1 MRSGDATAEN
11 IGEQD
16 ARRLRHAHED
26 FVSSHR
32 RAPVVRPLVAES
44 WARSSAA
51 GARPD
56 VGGLP
61 GVRLDT
67 GELEDYRAGHPLA
80 PLLPVFRDL
89 LGQDARDEDYIYAI
103 ADVDGTLL
111 WVEGERG
118 ALSAAERMNFVE
130 GAVWTEA
137 EAGTNAP
144 GTALAVSGPVQIL
157 GPEHFN
163 SAVQPWSCSA
173 VPIRDGAGRVLGV
186 IDITGDEKMATP
198 QALALVRATARA
210 VEAELARRADEADG
224 RALRHYVA
232 ELDKRAAR
240 PVALLGSNGRVLH
253 AAAGVDHEDLT
264 GLTAEAPAMLPDGR
278 LVWTEPFGSDGHRL
292 VRSDAPGRR
301 PPGLAPL
308 RLTALGRDRAVLQI
322 GGHTHRLSRRH
333 SEVVVALALMGGGA
347 SGGRLAVELSEA
359 EIPRVNL
366 RVEISRLRALLG
378 PEVVGSRPY
387 QLRRPVRADFLDVR
401 DLIAAGRVEQALS
414 AYAGPLLPSSD
425 APVIAEF
432 REVLEQQLRGAVLAT
447 GDAGLLRRWVDAP
460 WGCADARAWRSLADS
475 LPGGSPQRAGA
486 AGRARA
492 LLDGIM
498 PPARAHGS
506 KGRTARSVGIFGPS
520 K

>member
-61 GVRLDT
+61 EVRLDT

-80 PLLPVFRDL
+80 
-89 LGQDARDEDYIYAI
+89 
-103 ADVDGTLL
+103 

-498 PPARAHGS
+498 PPARG
-506 KGRTARSVGIFGPS
+506 ARE
-520 K
+520 